1 MRVTGFS
8 ITSRAPVRHIML
20 ITMPKGMASHR
31 CILRNVF
38 IAFCVSLV
46 CHKFTDGI
54 YLRYVRAECLGGKDN
69 VG

>member
-46 CHKFTDGI
+46 CHEFADAI
-54 YLRYVRAECLGGKDN
+54 YLRHVRAECLGGKDN